1 MTLARPIP
9 LFLLLSLL
17 CSPLP
22 LAGEGPGVRAQE
34 PDQTRRMQELLEQAE
49 TWRGLRAK
57 QPVPSSTLS
66 EKELAKTVAESFRE
80 DMPAGTLRSME
91 VALKAFGLIPES
103 LDLATFFP
111 NLLTREIA
119 GYYDPEK
126 NAMSLVVRDGGVLG
140 GHEEEMGLDAQKAE
154 DMVLI
159 HELTHALQD
168 QHFDLEK
175 FVGTDPL
182 SDEAT
187 ARQALVEGDATL
199 TMLNALTGVPF
210 EELPGAADL
219 LGAAMGASG
228 TWMAGSSG
236 ELAEAP
242 PFIRE
247 SLLFSYA
254 QGNLFAISVRQAGGQ
269 KLLDYAFRKDPPRSS
284 EQILH
289 PEKWHGRR
297 DDPVDVEWPD
307 LSAALPGFVK
317 AAEGEMGELPIRIL
331 LREALKDASRAEM
344 ASSGWGGDRF
354 AVYQKNGRRLL
365 VWITEWDSEK
375 DAAEFVVAARGLGEG
390 WQIEQPAKQRVVV
403 LRGEV
408 PAKQLEPLR
417 QRLAKAA
424 ARRPANRA
432 IDLAALGIKDED
444 RAGSDPARLAE
455 RLRDPA
461 VRERIAELTGEAEPG
476 EVEGEGAGTIA
487 DAGHS
492 NTSPSFSLR
501 LPEAAVAAGWQLMEA
516 PSASVAVV
524 ARSSDSASW
533 IGFGEQTIPEGGLD
547 VETVLPLLEAGFRAS
562 VPGYKSLGG
571 KVIES
576 ANGGAYEALFESGGE
591 EPLRG
596 ILRIYTRGTTLIFA
610 TGMAG
615 LEGWAEAEP
624 VLRRILDAVAL
635 KPGGQPPGDQ
645 PSGDQPLAPGEPV
658 K

>member
-1 MTLARPIP
+1 MIHTSRPTR
-9 LFLLLSLL
+9 LLLLLALL

-22 LAGEGPGVRAQE
+22 AQPPPPVKSS
-34 PDQTRRMQELLEQAE
+34 PDPQEQRMQDLLKQAE

-57 QPVPSSTLS
+57 QPVPSSTLG
-66 EKELAKTVAESFRE
+66 EKELAKTVAESFNE
-80 DMPAGTLRSME
+80 DMSAGTLRSMD

-111 NLLTREIA
+111 KLLTREIA

-140 GHEEEMGLDAQKAE
+140 GREEEMGLDPQKAE
-154 DMVLI
+154 DMVLV

-175 FVGTDPL
+175 FVQTEPM

-199 TMLNALTGVPF
+199 TMLNALMGVPF

-219 LGAAMGASG
+219 LGSAMGASG
-228 TWMAGSSG
+228 TWMAGSSD

-297 DDPVDVEWPD
+297 DDPVEVEWPD

-331 LREALKDASRAEM
+331 LREALKDADRAEM
-344 ASSGWGGDRF
+344 ASAGWGGDRF
-354 AVYQKNGRRLL
+354 AVYQKKGEKNGRRLL

-375 DAAEFVVAARGLGEG
+375 DAAEFVVAARGLGDG

-408 PAKQLEPLR
+408 PAKQREPLR

-444 RAGSDPARLAE
+444 RAGSDPAKLAE
-455 RLRDPA
+455 SLRDPA
-461 VRERIAELTGEAEPG
+461 VRERIAELTGGAGLG
-476 EVEGEGAGTIA
+476 ESEGEGTGTI
-487 DAGHS
+487 DGEGRS
-492 NTSPSFSLR
+492 YTGPSFSLR

-533 IGFGEQTIPEGGLD
+533 IGFGEQTVPEGGLD

-571 KVIES
+571 KTIES
-576 ANGGAYEALFESGGE
+576 ANGPAYEALFESGGE

-596 ILRIYTRGTTLIFA
+596 ILRIYTRGTTLVFA

-615 LEGWAEAEP
+615 LEGWVEAEP
-624 VLRRILDAVAL
+624 VLRGILDAVAL
-635 KPGGQPPGDQ
+635 E
-645 PSGDQPLAPGEPV
+645 SGAPLAPGEPV